1 MNIYIM
7 RHGETYWNSRGLIQ
21 GSSDIEL
28 TPYGIEL
35 AEHTRDG
42 LKRDGIQFD
51 RIYTSPYIRAVK
63 TAEIINEKQNAPV
76 ITDLRIREMCFGMY
90 EGKNIK
96 EITAADSN
104 IRNCFS
110 VPSRYQASGD
120 AETFEAVYK
129 RADDFMQNELK
140 PLEGLCN
147 TVLIVCHGA
156 FIRAVLTRIRQMDLD
171 EFWNIR
177 QPNCCVNLLTLK
189 NGTFTVEKE
198 NILYYEMTEELA
210 KRGIV

>member
-7 RHGETYWNSRGLIQ
+7 RHGQTYWNSQGLIQ

-28 TPYGIEL
+28 TPYGIQL

-42 LKRDGIQFD
+42 FEKDGILFD

-63 TAEIINEKQNAPV
+63 TAEIINEKQKAPI
-76 ITDLRIREMCFGMY
+76 ITDLRIREMCFGVY

-110 VPSRYQASGD
+110 VPSNYQASGD
-120 AETFEAVYK
+120 AETFEAVYE
-129 RADDFMQNELK
+129 RAEDFFQNEIK
-140 PLEGLCN
+140 PLEHECN
-147 TVLIVCHGA
+147 TILIVCHGA
-156 FIRAVLTRIRQMDLD
+156 FIRAVLTRIRKMDLD
-171 EFWNIR
+171 EFWSIR

-189 NGTFTVEKE
+189 DGKFAVEKE
-198 NILYYEMTEELA
+198 NILYYEISEALA